1 MVTYPI
7 QQRNKLSQYI
17 STINHIAST
26 TAEEPT
32 LHAIMFISF
41 DIENSSIYKTKH
53 KENWAETLRTILR
66 HVINTFETSAS
77 GGYDFWKLLGDEVIY
92 TKKIYTLQ
100 EVADT
105 LEDVYSKMRF
115 INQMIDDAIICD
127 SSASQILAV
136 KSTAW
141 ICDVSTH
148 TSLQSNNVYS
158 EYEIKDNRKQSDFA
172 GADFD
177 IGFRISHYSMKNR
190 LMISCKLAYILFQT
204 ESLFQYAQKT
214 KILDYQTLSGV
225 WNGASYPII
234 AYHGDN
240 TTTFEESILPEDIQK
255 HVLLRTYVENSQE
268 KPKEWDTKYPSYDAQ
283 ALITLCHQQGLTEG
297 YDHILQLIDNQPLS
311 YHRGTRPLR
320 QVHCTVASYGSDQ
333 NGSYFLLVKKPSDQ
347 EWSIPSLTL
356 YLRSSGQFV
365 YDLQNFF
372 EDEFGIQ
379 TTIQMDVRRHIDIPL
394 AVGFYE
400 YTQNQKEP
408 LHGEVLLGQL
418 QDNWA
423 SQKSDYEFMTIYT
436 NNLSALTHC
445 KDGVIAQLK
454 QCASI
459 LSTL

>member
-1 MVTYPI
+1 MVSSPI
-7 QQRNKLSQYI
+7 HQQTKLSQYV
-17 STINHIAST
+17 SNINYIART

-32 LHAIMFISF
+32 LYAIMFISF

-53 KENWAETLRTILR
+53 KENWADTLRTILR
-66 HVINTFETSAS
+66 NVISTFETSSS

-92 TKKIYTLQ
+92 TKKIYALQ

-105 LEDVYSKMRF
+105 LEDVYGKMRF
-115 INQMIDDAIICD
+115 INQMMEDAIICD
-127 SSASQILAV
+127 TSASQILAV
-136 KSTAW
+136 KATAW

-204 ESLFQYAQKT
+204 ESLLPYAHRV

-225 WNGASYPII
+225 WNGAPYPII
-234 AYHGDN
+234 TYHGDSA
-240 TTTFEESILPEDIQK
+240 TTFEESILTEDAQK
-255 HVLLRTYVENSQE
+255 HPLLQTYLQSLDT
-268 KPKEWDTKYPSYDAQ
+268 KPKEWNPQYPSYDAQ
-283 ALITLCHQQGLTEG
+283 ALIDLCAHQGLTEG
-297 YDHILQLIDNQPLS
+297 YDRMLQLIHNQPRS

-333 NGSYFLLVKKPSDQ
+333 NGSYFLLAKKPEESL
-347 EWSIPSLTL
+347 WSIPSLTL

-372 EDEFGIQ
+372 EDEFSIQ
-379 TTIQMDVRRHIDIPL
+379 TTIQMDDRRHIDIPL

-400 YTQNQKEP
+400 HIQDNGQG

-445 KDGVIAQLK
+445 KDGVIPHLK